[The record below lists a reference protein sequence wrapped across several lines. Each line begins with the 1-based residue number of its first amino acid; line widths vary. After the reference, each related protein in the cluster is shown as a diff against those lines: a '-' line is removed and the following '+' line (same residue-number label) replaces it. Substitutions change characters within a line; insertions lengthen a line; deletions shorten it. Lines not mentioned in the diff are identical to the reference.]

1 MIKKFLKSEKRSP
14 FIFGLAAGL
23 YPVIFYYAT
32 NYTLI
37 NSWKHLGFFI
47 ALFLVAP
54 IVSLFVVDKLT
65 KLRSLHRFQ
74 HYALPFLNVF
84 LFLFFLHLCLY
95 ASVQVWISL
104 GLLILAG
111 IIAFFLNKH
120 SKKIVVLQF
129 ILAVIAFVSLVPTV
143 INQLSY
149 SDEWMILPDDIAE
162 AQFVTKPNVYYIQ
175 PDGYVNFSEIEKGY
189 YNIDNTVFKAFLK
202 TQGFT
207 LYEDF
212 RSNYN
217 STLVSNT
224 AIFSMRHHYHNSGFN
239 FSETI
244 DGRDIIIT
252 KNAVLDVFKKNGY
265 KTHFFAESPY
275 LLANHPEIGYDVTN
289 FSLDEISYIGT
300 GLEVSKEIFD
310 PLKEY
315 IDVETEQPKF
325 FFVEIFK
332 PGHVPSQKADS
343 KGAEAE
349 KQLWIERLQLANEKL
364 RKTVNIIKERDPNA
378 LILIMADHGGYVGM
392 DYMMQMRTRTED
404 RDQLFSIFSSQ
415 LAIHWPDNKAPRF
428 DNTFKTT
435 VNTFR
440 ILFSYLAQ
448 EEKYL
453 KHLEEDVS
461 FLIVKEGAPKGV
473 YKCIDAE
480 GNIIFEKI

>member
-1 MIKKFLKSEKRSP
+1 MIKKFLKSESKSP
-14 FIFGLAAGL
+14 VIYGLAAGL
-23 YPVIFYYAT
+23 YPVLFYYST

-47 ALFLVAP
+47 TLFLLAPVVA
-54 IVSLFVVDKLT
+54 LFVVKRLSKLKSLK
-65 KLRSLHRFQ
+65 KLEPF
-74 HYALPFLNVF
+74 ALPFFNLF
-84 LFLFFLHLCLY
+84 FFLFFLHLCLY
-95 ASVQVWISL
+95 ASVQLWLSI
-104 GLLILAG
+104 GILVLSVVLVR
-111 IIAFFLNKH
+111 FLYRH

-129 ILAVIAFVSLVPTV
+129 LLAIIAFVSLIPVV

-149 SDEWMILPDDIAE
+149 SDEWMVLPDDIANVE
-162 AQFVTKPNVYYIQ
+162 FNKKPNVYYIQ

-189 YNIDNTVFKAFLK
+189 YNIDNSDFRNFL
-202 TQGFT
+202 TSEGFT
-207 LYEDF
+207 LYDDF

-252 KNAVLDVFKKNGY
+252 KNAVLDAFKNNGY

-275 LLANHPEIGYDVTN
+275 LLANQPEIGYDVTN
-289 FSLDEISYIGT
+289 FTLDEISYIGT
-300 GLEVSKEIFD
+300 GLEKTKEIFE

-315 IDVETEQPKF
+315 MATDPERPKF

-332 PGHVPSQKADS
+332 PGHVPSQKADT
-343 KGAEAE
+343 KGADAE
-349 KQLWIERLQLANEKL
+349 KKLWIERLQIANEKL
-364 RKTVNIIKERDPNA
+364 KKTIGIIKERDPNA
-378 LILIMADHGGYVGM
+378 LILMMADHGGYVGM
-392 DYMMQMRTRTED
+392 DYMMQMRTRSQD

-415 LAIHWPDNKAPRF
+415 LAIHWPDNESPEF
-428 DNTFKTT
+428 DSAFKTT

-440 ILFSYLAQ
+440 ILFSYLSGN
-448 EEKYL
+448 EKYL
-453 KHLEEDVS
+453 EHLEEDVS

-473 YKCIDAE
+473 YKCIDE
-480 GNIIFEKI
+480 NGSIIFEKI